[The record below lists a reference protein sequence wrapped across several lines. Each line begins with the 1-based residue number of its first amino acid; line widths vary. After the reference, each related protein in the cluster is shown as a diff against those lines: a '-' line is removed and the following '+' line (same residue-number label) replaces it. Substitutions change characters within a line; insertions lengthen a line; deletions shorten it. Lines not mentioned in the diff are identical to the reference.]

1 MKTLMFSTQSYE
13 RPVFDLAFQDS
24 GHTLTY
30 QKARL
35 DQATVKLAEG
45 YDAVCAFVNDDLG
58 KDVLTELEQ
67 LGVKLVAL
75 RCAGFNQVDL
85 STAEQL
91 GIGIVRVPA
100 YSPEAVAEHTVAMI
114 MTLNRKTH
122 KAWNRV
128 REGNFHLHGLLGF
141 NLHNRTAGLVGMG
154 AIGRAT
160 ARILLGFGMRVQAF
174 DPFLTQEKAQALGVH
189 KVPLDTLYRESD
201 ILSLHCPLTEDT
213 HHLIN
218 QQALEAIKPGAMLI
232 NTSRGALIDT
242 PAVIKA
248 LKSGHLGYLGIDVY
262 EQESNLFFRDLSEEV
277 IQDDVFQRLLT
288 FPNVMVTGHQ
298 GFFTREAL
306 DSIAST
312 TAENIAEFC
321 RTGHCSNAVHVEMK
335 SL

>member
-13 RPVFDLAFQDS
+13 CPVFEKQLAALADNGQEFS
-24 GHTLTY
+24 F

-35 DQATVKLAEG
+35 ESSTVGLTSG

-58 KDVLTELEQ
+58 AGVLEQ
-67 LGVKLVAL
+67 LAQRGVKLVAL

-85 STAEQL
+85 EAAERL
-91 GIGIVRVPA
+91 NIAVVRVPA
-100 YSPEAVAEHTVAMI
+100 YSPEAVAEHTIAMI

-128 REGNFHLHGLLGF
+128 REGNFHLNGLLGF
-141 NLHNRTAGLVGMG
+141 NLNGHTAGLVGMG

-160 ARILLGFGMRVQAF
+160 AKILLGFGMKVVAY
-174 DPFLTQEKAQALGVH
+174 DPYLAPDHARNMGVELVTLGAL
-189 KVPLDTLYRESD
+189 YQQSD
-201 ILSLHCPLTEDT
+201 VISLHCPLTTES
-213 HHLIN
+213 HYLIN
-218 QQALEAIKPGAMLI
+218 DDALALMRRGAMLI

-242 PAVIKA
+242 AAVIRA
-248 LKSGHLGYLGIDVY
+248 LKSGQLGYLGIDVY
-262 EQESNLFFRDLSEEV
+262 EQEGDLFFRDLSEEV

-306 DSIAST
+306 DSIVST
-312 TAENIAEFC
+312 TLANIAEFE
-321 RTGHCSNAVHVEMK
+321 TTK
-335 SL
+335 SCVNQVDLD